1 LQYQS
6 TNWESWFTEAM
17 ARAEA
22 VTENTFTISGT
33 GTSQP
38 EGLSAGATASSI
50 TIKTS
55 AQLNP
60 EDLTAVI
67 GKLGAGYNVPSQCG
81 FVGANTSKW
90 YLKNAILAGPFAFAA
105 GSFAA
110 GAPDFFGY
118 PFYVDDDIQSYTAT
132 SGVVLYFGNMNYY
145 GVVEKPGMVIQ
156 RNPYLYMANGQVG
169 IFASIYRGAG
179 VLQSEAIYSVN
190 GK

>member
-1 LQYQS
+1 
-6 TNWESWFTEAM
+6 
-17 ARAEA
+17 
-22 VTENTFTISGT
+22 
-33 GTSQP
+33 
-38 EGLSAGATASSI
+38 
-50 TIKTS
+50 
-55 AQLNP
+55 
-60 EDLTAVI
+60 
-67 GKLGAGYNVPSQCG
+67 
-81 FVGANTSKW
+81 
-90 YLKNAILAGPFAFAA
+90 LKNAILAGPFAFAA

-118 PFYVDDDIQSYTAT
+118 PFYVDDDVQSYTAT